1 MPDFCA
7 PHSASHDKDLT
18 PPPSSRGKKKKKKS
32 TRKKRRRWGPQ
43 QEVKTWRW
51 GKGGTRGKM
60 GFGVKWWELDLKKK
74 IGCGKSCQSVWHV
87 INNQLTG
94 SIVMTISN
102 FFFFFENVLCAE
114 GRAKHCVLRHLF
126 CPWPQSTGQA
136 LLSPFQRWEKRGT
149 GRRGEG
155 WQNLQGLDSR
165 FLKGFHHTH
174 PAGLRPRI
182 MDFIFLPVVNLFVP
196 CEFFQGTN
204 SFWSFRI

>member
-1 MPDFCA
+1 
-7 PHSASHDKDLT
+7 
-18 PPPSSRGKKKKKKS
+18 
-32 TRKKRRRWGPQ
+32 
-43 QEVKTWRW
+43 
-51 GKGGTRGKM
+51 M
-60 GFGVKWWELDLKKK
+60 GFRVKWWELDLKKK

-87 INNQLTG
+87 INNQLTR

-102 FFFFFENVLCAE
+102 FFFFFFANVLCAE
-114 GRAKHCVLRHLF
+114 GCAKHCVLRHLF

-196 CEFFQGTN
+196 CEFFSRYNYFLIFSYLKRFSDFLLSCYSPLKVCPLVQMPGRGRDQIVKSCGMAGSLTVQ
-204 SFWSFRI
+204 SAQPV